1 MHLLTGLTA
10 EPGVLQP
17 LPLRMRLT
25 MPDEVNDVLVFN
37 VTDTFVVAR
46 RVACAARVLRHR
58 AR

>member
-46 RVACAARVLRHR
+46 
-58 AR
+58 